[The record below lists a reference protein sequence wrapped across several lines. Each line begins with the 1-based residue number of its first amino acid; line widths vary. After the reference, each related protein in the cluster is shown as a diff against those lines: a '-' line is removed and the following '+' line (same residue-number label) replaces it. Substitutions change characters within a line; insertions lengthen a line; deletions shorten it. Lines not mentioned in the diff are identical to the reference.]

1 MTGPVALD
9 PGRWLLGCAALATA
23 GAALAWA
30 AVGVRAALVPGWR
43 GSPARLA
50 EVVTGLALL
59 SAAAQ
64 AVGGVGAFRPLP
76 VLAAV
81 VLTGVAAGAGA
92 RRWPR
97 RRQGEPGPP
106 APDADPGGGDP
117 AADQAAGGWGS
128 RTEVL
133 VAVPAV
139 VLVAL
144 GWVTHAAEAWRRGM
158 TEGDTLWYH
167 ATFALRFVQLE
178 RLWVF
183 PGIGAPVQDPF
194 PANAQLLHALA
205 FLPFDRDVLSPLVNL
220 GFGALVL
227 LAASVIGR
235 TRDAG
240 ALALGG
246 AALVMGLPTIAG
258 TQPGQATN
266 DVVCGALLLSA
277 VAVLLHA
284 APTPGAAAVAGAAAG
299 MALASKLTVTVPVA
313 VLTVGMVVL
322 AVRERRAGLAAAWV
336 AAATPFPAFW
346 FARNWDLAGNP
357 LPWYD
362 LAIGPWHLRR
372 TVVMVSAESIADF
385 LPRFG
390 TARHL
395 WAAGLGNAFGRA
407 WPVVLVLVLGGTAI
421 AFLPGRRPT
430 ERLAGL
436 AAAGAVVGY
445 VTTPYTMM
453 FAGGLFQDTIRYSF
467 AVLLLGVT
475 LAALGAAGAGPG
487 WRTAF
492 LATAVA
498 VVALNLGAPRTER
511 LAPFVPGR
519 LPVVLAVLAVAAVL
533 AVTLWGGRRRAVP
546 GRVRWPL
553 ALVGVA
559 TVVAVVGGGYLLQRA
574 YLRHRYVDAGLPL
587 DEANAHLGPVRGQR
601 LAVLGTLHF
610 SPLLGA
616 SAGNVVRYVDGPA
629 GGRNTCD
636 GWRRALGRAPA
647 DFVVVGEGGA
657 FFFNPRPAW
666 FDDHPSLRRVAG
678 GPGGTLYRVGGPLAV
693 RCGSRAATS
702 R

>member
-1 MTGPVALD
+1 MSGPVALD
-9 PGRWLLGCAALATA
+9 PGRWLLGCGALATA
-23 GAALAWA
+23 VIALGWA

-43 GSPARLA
+43 GAPARLA
-50 EVVTGLALL
+50 EVVSGLALL
-59 SAAAQ
+59 SGAAQ
-64 AVGGVGAFRPLP
+64 AVGGVGAFRPWP
-76 VLAAV
+76 VLGAV
-81 VLTGVAAGAGA
+81 VLTGVLAGVGS
-92 RRWPR
+92 RWRCR
-97 RRQGEPGPP
+97 RRPADPSPPDPGPP
-106 APDADPGGGDP
+106 GHEPIIGGG
-117 AADQAAGGWGS
+117 AGGWGS
-128 RTEVL
+128 RAEVL

-139 VLVAL
+139 TLVAI
-144 GWVTHAAEAWRRGM
+144 GWATHAAEAWRRGM

-183 PGIGAPVQDPF
+183 PGIAAPVQDPF
-194 PANAQLLHALA
+194 PANAQMLHALA
-205 FLPFDRDVLSPLVNL
+205 FLPFERDVLSPLVNL

-227 LAASVIGR
+227 VAASVIGR
-235 TRDAG
+235 SRDAG

-266 DVVCGALLLSA
+266 DVVCGALLLAA

-284 APTPGAAAVAGAAAG
+284 EPTPGSVAVAGAAAG

-313 VLTVGMVVL
+313 VLTLGMLTL
-322 AVRERRAGLAAAWV
+322 AVRARRAGLAAAWV
-336 AAATPFPAFW
+336 AGAVPFPAFW

-395 WAAGLGNAFGRA
+395 WATGLGHAFGQA
-407 WPVVLVLVLGGTAI
+407 WPVVLLLALAGSAI
-421 AFLPGRRPT
+421 AFLPGRRPA
-430 ERLAGL
+430 ERLAGG
-436 AAAGAVVGY
+436 AALGAVVGY

-467 AVLLLGVT
+467 AVVLLGVT
-475 LAALGAAGAGPG
+475 LAALGAAAGGPG
-487 WRTAF
+487 WRLVF
-492 LATAVA
+492 LLTTAV

-511 LAPFVPGR
+511 LAPFVAGR
-519 LPVVLAVLAVAAVL
+519 LPVVLAVLAVTATLAATGW
-533 AVTLWGGRRRAVP
+533 AGRRRAAP
-546 GRVRWPL
+546 GGARWPVV
-553 ALVGVA
+553 LVGVA
-559 TVVAVVGGGYLLQRA
+559 TLVAVVGGGYLTQRA

-587 DEANAHLGPVRGQR
+587 DPVNAHLGPMRGQR

-610 SPLLGA
+610 SPLLGV
-616 SAGNVVRYVDGPA
+616 SAGNTVRYVDGPA
-629 GGRNTCD
+629 GGRNTCHA
-636 GWRRALGRAPA
+636 WRRALGRAPA

-678 GPGGTLYRVGGPLAV
+678 GPGGTLYRVAGPLAV
-693 RCGSRAATS
+693 RCGSRAASS